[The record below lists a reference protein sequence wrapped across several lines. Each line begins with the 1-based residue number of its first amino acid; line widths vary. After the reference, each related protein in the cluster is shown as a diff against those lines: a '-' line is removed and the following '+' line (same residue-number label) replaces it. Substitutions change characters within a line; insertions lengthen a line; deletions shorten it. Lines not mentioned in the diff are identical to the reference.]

1 MEEVNCPVEHCE
13 DCEFHRTESWCAK
26 AIPLNKTVYDD
37 KYRSYMEGFW
47 EALDWAEEHYK
58 WLQDNYEKNNDY
70 LVLFENILNDCYAS
84 GRAPTAEEMMQVDN
98 FWNNI
103 GED

>member
-1 MEEVNCPVEHCE
+1 MDIIDCPADDCIGCEH
-13 DCEFHRTESWCAK
+13 HRVESWCAK

-58 WLQDNYEKNNDY
+58 WLQDHYEKYNDY
-70 LVLFENILNDCYAS
+70 LVLVENILNDCYANK
-84 GRAPTAEEMMQVDN
+84 RAPTAEEMIT
-98 FWNNI
+98 FWNNW

>member
-1 MEEVNCPVEHCE
+1 MDIIDCPVDDCV
-13 DCEFHRTESWCAK
+13 DCEHHRVESWCAK

-58 WLQDNYEKNNDY
+58 WLEEHYEKNNDY
-70 LVLFENILNDCYAS
+70 VVLMAKLLDECYADERS
-84 GRAPTAEEMMQVDN
+84 PTAEEITEIDN
-98 FWNNI
+98 YWH
-103 GED
+103 D